1 MTNKLVG
8 FSYFD
13 RQGYQQY
20 KEIEAKKLETL
31 YKRLA
36 KYDIYHIE
44 CVSSNIVKD
53 FRETEIKKYR
63 K

>member
-1 MTNKLVG
+1 MTNKIVG
-8 FSYFD
+8 FSYFNKH
-13 RQGYQQY
+13 GYQQY

-36 KYDIYHIE
+36 KYDLYQVE
-44 CVSSNIVKD
+44 GVSSNIVKD
-53 FRETEIKKYR
+53 FRETEKEKYR